1 MAYKK
6 WEQGFPHQEGLLRA
20 WCAGPAV
27 CIHPVYKT
35 LGGRS
40 VCLGR
45 QEETKQRGEAGDSK
59 SRGCSGGAQ
68 GGARAWAGQQAEAE
82 ATWMSVSAGLA
93 CDCAVCSVPGKR
105 EGERERERERES
117 EGEGEGERERSPGLA
132 RWFSCSSTW
141 SATQ

>member
-1 MAYKK
+1 MLGQLFASIQFTK
-6 WEQGFPHQEGLLRA
+6 LLEEDLFA
-20 WCAGPAV
+20 W
-27 CIHPVYKT
+27 
-35 LGGRS
+35 GG
-40 VCLGR
+40 G

-68 GGARAWAGQQAEAE
+68 GGARAWAGQRAEAE

-105 EGERERERERES
+105 GRERERDRERERERERES
-117 EGEGEGERERSPGLA
+117 EGEGERERSPGLA